1 MILGGKVAAFLAG
14 RHNVACGDLWAVAPV
29 RLRHRVLHT
38 SEGQAEDGST
48 DDVVAE
54 VVEAVAEP

>member
-1 MILGGKVAAFLAG
+1 MAAFLAG